1 MSIVTGSNCGIG
13 KFTALELAKRGA
25 KVYLACRSE
34 AKATEAAN
42 EIKLLSGNKN
52 VSFLELDLGSLTSV
66 REFSK
71 KFHDLES
78 RLDVLVN
85 NAGLLSPEARTEDGF
100 EMNMGVNHLGHF
112 LLTNLLL
119 DLLKK
124 SAPSRVVVIASETHK
139 IGSINRDDFNS
150 EKSFPGTLL
159 GYSNSKLA
167 NVIFARELSKK
178 LRGTDV
184 TVNSCCPGPVETD
197 VNRYLNIFM
206 R

>member
-1 MSIVTGSNCGIG
+1 MTGSNCGIG

-25 KVYLACRSE
+25 KVYLACRSK
-34 AKATEAAN
+34 AKAAEAID
-42 EIKLLSGNKN
+42 EIILLSGNEN
-52 VSFLELDLGSLTSV
+52 IHFLELNLGSLSSV

-71 KFHDLES
+71 KFHDLET

-85 NAGLLSPEARTEDGF
+85 NAGLMSPEVRTEDGF

-124 SAPSRVVVIASETHK
+124 SAPSRVVVIASEAHRM
-139 IGSINRDDFNS
+139 GSINREDFNS
-150 EKSFPGTLL
+150 EKSFPGTWM
-159 GYSNSKLA
+159 GYCNSKLA

-178 LRGTDV
+178 LQGTGV
-184 TVNSCCPGPVETD
+184 IVNSCCPGPVETD